1 MGLALRGLLE
11 ASPGVRSV
19 AKPILMLDLDGRGN
33 SDNNTESD
41 LRQPRRKVH
50 GEEGGIGVND
60 TNIICNL
67 MSVTCGG
74 QDTGVCRF
82 H

>member
-1 MGLALRGLLE
+1 ME
-11 ASPGVRSV
+11 ARPGVRSV
-19 AKPILMLDLDGRGN
+19 AKPILMLDLDGRGT
-33 SDNNTESD
+33 SDNKSD
-41 LRQPRRKVH
+41 LRLPRRKVH

-60 TNIICNL
+60 TDIICNL
-67 MSVTCGG
+67 MSVTCGA